1 MDWPLDVMG
10 SQLAQEWEAL
20 MAALA
25 AVLAWTAL
33 LGVLVIAFGGVAA
46 ASCRAVW
53 HRRFWCPSA
62 SRDVEVLFEEGGPPG
77 FRQALRV
84 IECSAFEPAFAV
96 ACRRDCKDATR
107 RPRGRVLEAW
117 KPMIR
122 RERTDLPAG
131 GSARPRVIVQTL
143 AGRGLGARAAPR

>member
-1 MDWPLDVMG
+1 MDWPLDSLDVMG
-10 SQLAQEWEAL
+10 PQLAQEWEAL

-25 AVLAWTAL
+25 TVLAWTAL

-46 ASCRAVW
+46 ASGRAVRP
-53 HRRFWCPSA
+53 RRFWCPSA

-77 FRQALRV
+77 FRQILRV

-107 RPRGRVLEAW
+107 RPRSGVLEAW
-117 KPMIR
+117 TPIIG
-122 RERTDLPAG
+122 RERTDLQG
-131 GSARPRVIVQTL
+131 GQRVV
-143 AGRGLGARAAPR
+143 A